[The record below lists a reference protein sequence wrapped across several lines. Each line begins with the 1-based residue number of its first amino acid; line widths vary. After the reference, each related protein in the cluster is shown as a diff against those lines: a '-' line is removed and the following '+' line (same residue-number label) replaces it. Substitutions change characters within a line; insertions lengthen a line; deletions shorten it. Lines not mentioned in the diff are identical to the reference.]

1 MERSVIVP
9 PSSKA
14 AAIAAPQNR
23 GSLIASINRL
33 LKPRHIA
40 VVGASQTHGKHGNTV
55 VRNLQR
61 WNFPGDIYPVNPSA
75 ALVEGLTCYPSIA
88 DLPEAADCAFL
99 AIPAVAVV
107 DAVRACAERGVGA
120 VIIGAAGFAESGT
133 EAGIARQAKISEIAR
148 TTGIR
153 LFGPNTNGLLNVS
166 DRVAIGYNTSHGEVV
181 APGTVSFASHSG
193 AFLNSIARRLHQF
206 GSGLSKFIPVGNEAD
221 LEMLDFLE
229 YLVDDV
235 DTKVIGL
242 VIEGLSDGARFRS
255 LVARARAQGKPIVA
269 LKIGRSV
276 VGIESTM
283 AHATR
288 LAGSARSYDALLTG
302 EGIAVVRSLEALIGG
317 CALLAGRGVIT
328 PGEDQRMICSASS
341 GAGGTMIADWAA
353 DQEMPF
359 AGDAQGAWE
368 EPLASAL
375 AAIPDIKPTRN
386 PIDSS
391 LMSGDWGRLSH
402 VFQAM
407 QDHGL
412 NGPVISFAH
421 VASRPKQDDRLI
433 EALTK
438 RQRDVA
444 APVCVVA
451 PGGLGESIE
460 SRYAE
465 NGIPVFHDVS
475 TCFASLQCHYATL
488 PDSWEGLGDPPE
500 GMDKSAQTKIADLM
514 KACPTGA
521 DDTAILSEVQS
532 AEILRLSGIP
542 IVSNQIVTCQEDAC
556 RAADALGYPVV
567 LKAQLADIA
576 HKAKAGLV
584 ATRLH
589 DAQAV
594 KTAFEKLDA
603 RMTELGH
610 SAGKGTIIVQPMVAS
625 EVELIAGLTY
635 EPPLGHFL
643 VFGLGGIHTEILGD
657 VSLLPT
663 GLSRARIRAQ
673 LAASRTGKVL
683 AALSGDKEPGALI
696 DSFTDTLCGL
706 QQLAESFADRIH
718 SVDINPVLID
728 GTRCLGVDSLVV
740 WR

>member
-1 MERSVIVP
+1 MAQNTSQ
-9 PSSKA
+9 A
-14 AAIAAPQNR
+14 AATAASQDHTR
-23 GSLIASINRL
+23 LIASIDRL
-33 LKPRHIA
+33 LKPRHVA

-61 WNFPGDIYPVNPSA
+61 WDFPGAIYPVNPSA
-75 ALVEGLTCYPSIA
+75 DQVEGLTCYAGIA

-99 AIPAVAVV
+99 AIPAGAIV
-107 DAVRACAERGVGA
+107 DAVRACADRGVGA

-133 EAGIARQAKISEIAR
+133 DAGIARQAEITEIAR
-148 TTGIR
+148 STGMR
-153 LFGPNTNGLLNVS
+153 LFGPNTNGILNVS
-166 DRVAIGYNTSHGEVV
+166 NRTAIGYNTSHGEV
-181 APGTVSFASHSG
+181 ATPGTVSFASHSG
-193 AFLNSIARRLHQF
+193 AFLNSIARRLRQF

-229 YLVDDV
+229 YLVDDS

-242 VIEGLSDGARFRS
+242 VIEGLSDGTRFRS
-255 LVARARAQGKPIVA
+255 LVGGARAQGKPIVA

-276 VGIESTM
+276 AGIESTM

-288 LAGSARSYDALLTG
+288 LAGSARAYDALLTG

-317 CALLAGRGVIT
+317 CAVLAGRGDIAL
-328 PGEDQRMICSASS
+328 QRLICSASS
-341 GAGGTMIADWAA
+341 GAGGTMVADWAA
-353 DQEMPF
+353 DYEMPF

-375 AAIPDIKPTRN
+375 SAIPDIKPTRN

-402 VFQAM
+402 VFKAM
-407 QDHGL
+407 QEHGL

-433 EALTK
+433 GALTK
-438 RQRDVA
+438 RQGEVA

-488 PDSWEGLGDPPE
+488 PDSWLGLGEPPE
-500 GMDKSAQTKIADLM
+500 EMDKTAQTKIADLM

-521 DDTAILSEVQS
+521 EDTAIMSEVQS
-532 AEILRLSGIP
+532 AKILRLAGIP
-542 IVSNQIVTCQEDAC
+542 IVDNQIVTSPEDAC

-567 LKAQLADIA
+567 LKAQVADIA

-589 DAQAV
+589 DAAAV
-594 KTAFEKLDA
+594 SDAFKKLDA

-610 SAGKGTIIVQPMVAS
+610 SAGKGTMIVQPMVAS

-643 VFGLGGIHTEILGD
+643 VFGLGGVHTEVLGD

-663 GLSRARIRAQ
+663 GLSRTRIRAQ

-683 AALSGDKEPGALI
+683 GALNGEQAPGALI
-696 DSFTDTLCGL
+696 DSFTDILCGL
-706 QQLAESFADRIH
+706 QKLAGSFAYQVH
-718 SVDINPVLID
+718 SVDINPVLIN

-740 WR
+740 WRKN

>member
-1 MERSVIVP
+1 MAKT
-9 PSSKA
+9 SSKA
-14 AAIAAPQNR
+14 AVVSPPDGRPN
-23 GSLIASINRL
+23 LIASLDRL

-40 VVGASQTHGKHGNTV
+40 VVGASQTQGKHGNTV

-61 WNFPGDIYPVNPSA
+61 WDFPGDIYPVNPSA
-75 ALVEGLTCYPSIA
+75 DLVEGLTCYPSIA
-88 DLPEAADCAFL
+88 DLPEAADCVFL
-99 AIPAVAVV
+99 AIPAVAV
-107 DAVRACAERGVGA
+107 AETVRACAERGVGA

-133 EAGIARQAKISEIAR
+133 EAGIARQAEITEIAHS
-148 TTGIR
+148 TGMR

-229 YLVDDV
+229 YLVYDN

-255 LVARARAQGKPIVA
+255 LVARARAQSKPIVA
-269 LKIGRSV
+269 IKIGRSV

-288 LAGSARSYDALLTG
+288 LAGSARAYDALLTG

-317 CALLAGRGVIT
+317 CAVLAGRGDIA

-353 DQEMPF
+353 DQEIPF
-359 AGDAQGAWE
+359 AGDAHGAWE

-402 VFQAM
+402 VFDAM

-433 EALTK
+433 GALTK

-465 NGIPVFHDVS
+465 NSIPVFHDVG

-488 PDSWEGLGDPPE
+488 PESWQGLGEQPE
-500 GMDKSAQTKIADLM
+500 TMDKAAQTKIATLIDSNP
-514 KACPTGA
+514 AEPSETSV
-521 DDTAILSEVQS
+521 LSEVQS
-532 AEILRLSGIP
+532 AEILRLAGIP
-542 IVSNQIVTCQEDAC
+542 IVENQTVTSAEDAG
-556 RAADALGYPVV
+556 RAADAFGYPVV
-567 LKAQLADIA
+567 LKAQVADIA

-589 DAQAV
+589 DAPAV
-594 KTAFEKLDA
+594 VAAFEKLDA
-603 RMTELGH
+603 RMAELGH
-610 SAGKGTIIVQPMVAS
+610 KRGDGTVIVQPMVTPD
-625 EVELIAGLTY
+625 VELIAGLTY

-643 VFGLGGIHTEILGD
+643 VFGLGGIHTEVLGD

-663 GLSRARIRAQ
+663 GLSRARIKAQ
-673 LAASRTGKVL
+673 LANSRTGKVL
-683 AALSGDKEPGALI
+683 SALNGEKNPGALI
-696 DSFTDTLCGL
+696 DSFTDILCGL
-706 QQLAESFADRIH
+706 QMLAESFADRIH

-740 WR
+740 WRKS